1 MTRPAT
7 RSNSEYCAREWPN
20 TILQLR
26 GFSAAMPVPQAFV
39 LQRLVRAQFISLG
52 LTLPRNWRPPT
63 DDDAA
68 RRFALAFSEA
78 DRDAAPDPSPPALF
92 QAASRNRLH
101 VETQQSLSCTL
112 GEYIDG
118 ICEAICLAW
127 SQWHASASIDAI
139 TVNSAIASDG
149 AVHGPHW
156 LPLIMPTAPKR
167 TPIMLR
173 YSTAIATAIS
183 NGWQQYQ
190 ATIRVPDLPYYPE
203 FAAYP
208 GPFAPPKPNVPM
220 PVATLAQV
228 TMPISKA
235 VLKAEMVRIFDYPHA
250 QFADELF
257 ACVAGGFER
266 VFTGWQK
273 STMVTKVLGQ
283 GPVPS
288 YAAPAVMFG
297 PVVAGT
303 AAMASGGLM

>member
-1 MTRPAT
+1 M
-7 RSNSEYCAREWPN
+7 
-20 TILQLR
+20 
-26 GFSAAMPVPQAFV
+26 
-39 LQRLVRAQFISLG
+39 RLVRAEFTTLG
-52 LTLPRNWRPPT
+52 LTLPRNW
-63 DDDAA
+63 ALQA
-68 RRFALAFSEA
+68 REIAVALSEPSCNV
-78 DRDAAPDPSPPALF
+78 APAPSPWALF
-92 QAASRNRLH
+92 RSASRHPLH
-101 VETQQSLSCTL
+101 VLAQQSFSAEL

-118 ICEAICLAW
+118 ICEAVCLAW
-127 SQWHASASIDAI
+127 RQWHAAASISGIA
-139 TVNSAIASDG
+139 VNASIATG
-149 AVHGPHW
+149 GVVTGPTW
-156 LPLIMPTAPKR
+156 LPIIMPRAPKR

-183 NGWQQYQ
+183 NGWQEYQ
-190 ATIRVPDLPYYPE
+190 ATIKIPSLPYYPE

-220 PVATLAQV
+220 AVVTLAQV
-228 TMPISKA
+228 TVPISKT
-235 VLKAEMVRIFDYPHA
+235 VLKAEMVRIFDHPHA

-257 ACVAGGFER
+257 ECMAGGFEQ